1 MNQTV
6 LVGGSTRILLV
17 QQLVKNLLG
26 KDSNQLVN
34 PEEVVAIGAVVQG
47 RILGGEVKRN
57 LV

>member
-6 LVGGSTRILLV
+6 LVGGSTQILAIQRL
-17 QQLVKNLLG
+17 LKNLLG

-47 RILGGEVKRN
+47 GILG
-57 LV
+57 